1 MKNGSELLKARDD
14 LDKDCAPN
22 KKAGWEEVRKMW
34 IRRSA
39 FISIID
45 KINDIEIRVKK
56 LEQISIREE
65 QNRLTDLRNKSLSE
79 PEKF

>member
-1 MKNGSELLKARDD
+1 
-14 LDKDCAPN
+14 
-22 KKAGWEEVRKMW
+22 MW